1 MQQCDARDCCNYG
14 SAAVYV
20 SIYTSA
26 KPVGT
31 SCTALRRSYEQAG
44 HLHEWA
50 LLTTRPSIAKH
61 VSVAFLVHHAQQ
73 LLAAAFAALSV
84 QLPSLSAGW
93 HPAAAVYERCTALI
107 VSVGQSAAYAMPN
120 EQAAFQ

>member
-1 MQQCDARDCCNYG
+1 MQESLHASISN
-14 SAAVYV
+14 AAVYV

-44 HLHEWA
+44 HPHEWA
-50 LLTTRPSIAKH
+50 LLTTRSSIAKH

-73 LLAAAFAALSV
+73 LLAAAFAALAV

-93 HPAAAVYERCTALI
+93 HPAAVYERCTALI
-107 VSVGQSAAYAMPN
+107 VSVGQFAAYAMPN